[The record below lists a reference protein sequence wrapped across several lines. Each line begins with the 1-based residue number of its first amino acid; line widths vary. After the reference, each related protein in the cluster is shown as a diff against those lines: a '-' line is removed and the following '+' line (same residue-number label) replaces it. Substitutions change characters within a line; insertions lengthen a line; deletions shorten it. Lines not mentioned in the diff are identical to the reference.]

1 MTINSEP
8 NPDPDAPLIEEAENS
23 EDSDSQSHQASP
35 AHVEI
40 PTDKPYSD
48 MSFKERLESAA
59 TPSNTITGC
68 VSTPPLYTTATTV
81 TNITPPSAITPPA
94 ITQMSAPLTFTPN
107 TSPMF
112 PLSQGEAHQP
122 QTTSWGIQAPNY
134 TTTSYPQNMAMLP
147 PLAANWWGEQIRQM
161 QMYQEHMMRE
171 LQRVSTHARLPG
183 PQEMQG
189 APSTNQVNQIPGS
202 VTRSQGGPPANS
214 GRMTVK
220 PYRPAALLAQSKFTP
235 RLAQAEFPKKTKMPS
250 TIGKYDGST
259 DPDDHVNV
267 FVCAGGIEQWEEHV
281 WCHMFI
287 QTLVGAARLWYDSLP
302 KGGIDSFDE
311 LLRKFMQQFSQQKR
325 HTKDMTE
332 ILHIKRRDDEPLAD
346 FITRY
351 NLESLQIGGVT
362 EDLMIAGF
370 VNGVRDDH
378 LIRRLHGPDGMPR
391 TMETLMNI
399 AKMHIKAEKS
409 VQLNRTSGKQ
419 KETWKSTESRGK
431 DSQKPYKNEGRH
443 QRHNERA
450 QSSFTKEWSRPYAQ
464 NRPELVNVVAKHA
477 QREKDSGNFYASL
490 TKSPGAILASGEIKF
505 STPAPLKE
513 GIKRDTNKYCE
524 YHKGHGHETDRCW
537 QLRKQIE
544 ENVAN
549 GKLSHLLKD
558 KRGAEH
564 RSHEKESISQ
574 KRPRDF
580 YMIRSDHHT
589 QPRGTKRHGE
599 ILESWMDAPLVIP
612 PSRGNRFVGPLTI
625 TALIGDYNMRRVFI
639 DTGCCSE
646 IMYEQC
652 FEKLDPED
660 RARLEHTDGPL
671 TGFSGETVTPL
682 GKIEFAVTIG
692 EAGRQKTALLTFI
705 VIPATS
711 RHNVIFGRT
720 ALDAFDAAVSTRR
733 GLITFPTPRGIAR
746 IYADDPCMVAEARIQ
761 EPQKNEHEKWVINK
775 RFPEQ
780 PITLGATLSP
790 TIRHHL
796 KDLLYSYMDVFAFEP
811 TDMTGVPRGETQH
824 RLRIKESAIPV
835 AQKRRNMGNERRM
848 AVVKEVQ
855 KLVEAGILREVR
867 RESWVANPVMV
878 KKSDGTWRMCVDYTD
893 LNKACTKDSFPLPN
907 IDAKIDSLAPY
918 RYKCF
923 LDAYKG
929 YHQIKMAR
937 EDEDKTAFH
946 TDIGIFCYTKM
957 PFGLKNA
964 GATYQKFMDK
974 IFKEQID
981 KNLEVYVDDLVIKSR
996 EERTMLT
1003 DISETFLRLRKFNVK
1018 LNPKKCSFG
1027 MEEGRFLGVV
1037 VTNNGLKVNQDKVDA
1052 ILKMASPSTLKEV
1065 QVLSGRLVSIN
1076 RFLSKHAE
1084 RSLPFLDTLKNCISK
1099 KQFKW
1104 TSEAEAAF
1112 QEMKK
1117 HLAHL
1122 PTLATPMSKETLK
1135 IYLAAANRA
1144 VSAVLVVERKGVQT
1158 PIYYVSR
1165 VLTQSEANY
1174 TMMEKLVLALVHASR
1189 RLKRYF
1195 EDHPIEVL
1203 TSVPLQQ
1210 VLKRPEISGRLAKWA
1225 IELGTLEITY
1235 KPRTAIKGQVLADF
1249 IAETPEGTKVI
1260 DPTPLNIE
1268 VLTKLPAWQ
1277 LHTDGA
1283 SCKEGA
1289 GIGLLLVSP
1298 EGVELTH
1305 AIKLGFK
1312 TSNNETEYE
1321 ALIAGLRLAIKVEA
1335 HNLKAHVD
1343 SLLVANQINGMYEAK
1358 DPTMIKYLN
1367 LCKELITKFR
1377 IFEIVHVPRGQN
1389 KKADALS
1396 KVASCFT
1403 DPTKEIRVE
1412 ELAAPSIQVQ
1422 EFCMTEPEEE
1432 SWMSPIKR
1440 YLSHGELPEARDA
1453 AHKIKCKALHYQL
1466 QDNVLYRRSYLG
1478 PLLRCV
1484 TDDEA
1489 NYLIRE
1495 IHTGICGIHAGPR
1508 AVVAKITNA
1517 GYYWPGMHNAA
1528 VQELRKCTSCQRYA
1542 PMALRPK
1549 NDLVP
1554 VTTAWPFQKWAVDI
1568 VGPFPEVA
1576 GRVKHLIVGVDYFT
1590 KWTEAKP
1597 LATISAVQVK
1607 KFLWEHIVCR
1617 FGVPLCLV
1625 TDNGPQFADK
1635 KIQEWCGELH
1645 VQHIF
1650 TSVAHP
1656 QGNGQVERINRSLV
1670 EGIKKRLDQ
1679 SGASWVEEL
1688 PNVLWAH
1695 RTMTKTSNGETP
1707 FSLTYGSEAVIP
1719 AEIGIPSARTLNAY
1733 AANNDQELRSNLDLL
1748 EERREIAAI
1757 KEAKYKAR
1765 MEKDYNKKVRKCS
1778 FKQGDFVL
1786 RSNQA
1791 SRAEAP
1797 GKLSP
1802 NWEGPYIITQVIGKG
1817 AYSLSRL
1824 DGKAIPRTWNAA
1836 QLRKCYM

>member
-1 MTINSEP
+1 MTTLPDLSAPVIDEVESSDNSG
-8 NPDPDAPLIEEAENS
+8 S
-23 EDSDSQSHQASP
+23 ESHETSLQNKTTTKTSFP
-35 AHVEI
+35 
-40 PTDKPYSD
+40 SL
-48 MSFKERLESAA
+48 SFKERLEGA
-59 TPSNTITGC
+59 TSPK
-68 VSTPPLYTTATTV
+68 TPATTQPVYTMATTV
-81 TNITPPSAITPPA
+81 TTVTPSPTFTQGVTTPLAQYSIPMFQTPNPPSMQVTLAPQSQSNSWENQTPGYISMP
-94 ITQMSAPLTFTPN
+94 
-107 TSPMF
+107 
-112 PLSQGEAHQP
+112 
-122 QTTSWGIQAPNY
+122 
-134 TTTSYPQNMAMLP
+134 YPSNMAMMP
-147 PLAANWWGEQIRQM
+147 PFASAAWWGEQMRQM
-161 QMYQEHMMRE
+161 QAYQENMMRE
-171 LQRVSTHARLPG
+171 LQRIA
-183 PQEMQG
+183 MQTPPPETAKAYGVHIPNFAGASAGAVEGNPVG
-189 APSTNQVNQIPGS
+189 APGTNKE
-202 VTRSQGGPPANS
+202 NS
-214 GRMTVK
+214 AK

-250 TIGKYDGST
+250 TISKYDGST

-267 FVCAGGIEQWEEHV
+267 FTCAGGIEQWEEHV

-391 TMETLMNI
+391 TMEALMNI

-409 VQLNRTSGKQ
+409 VQLNRAIGKQ
-419 KETWKSTESRGK
+419 KEAWKQTDTRGKSTLRH
-431 DSQKPYKNEGRH
+431 YKSEGRPPH
-443 QRHNERA
+443 
-450 QSSFTKEWSRPYAQ
+450 QSSAREWARPYPS
-464 NRPELVNVVAKHA
+464 NRQEIVSVVAKHA
-477 QREKDSGNFYASL
+477 QREKDSGSFYASL
-490 TKSPGAILASGEIKF
+490 TKSPSAILASGEVRF
-505 STPAPLKE
+505 SAPTPLKD
-513 GIKRDTNKYCE
+513 GIKRDTSKYCD
-524 YHKGHGHETDRCW
+524 YHKGHGHETEKCW

-558 KRGAEH
+558 KRGMERGNH
-564 RSHEKESISQ
+564 GKEVTNH
-574 KRPRDF
+574 KRPRDV
-580 YMIRSDHHT
+580 YMIRAHHHT
-589 QPRGTKRHGE
+589 PPRGIKRHGE
-599 ILESWMDAPLVIP
+599 TLESWMDAPLVIP
-612 PSRGNRFVGPLTI
+612 PSNGNRFSGPLTI
-625 TALIGDYNMRRVFI
+625 TAIIGDYKMRRVFI
-639 DTGCCSE
+639 DTGSSVE

-652 FEKLDPED
+652 FMSLDPED
-660 RARLEHTDGPL
+660 KARLEPNNGQI
-671 TGFSGETVTPL
+671 TGFSGEKVIPM
-682 GKIEFAVTIG
+682 GQIEFAVTIG
-692 EAGRQKTALLTFI
+692 EEGRQKTALLTFI
-705 VIPATS
+705 VIPSSS
-711 RHNVIFGRT
+711 RHNVLLGRS

-733 GLITFPTPRGIAR
+733 GLITFPTPKGVAR
-746 IYADDPCMVAEARIQ
+746 VYGDDPQTVIETNMQ
-761 EPQKNEHEKWVINK
+761 ETRVSDHEKWVINE

-780 PITLGATLSP
+780 PVILGGTLSQN
-790 TIRHHL
+790 IRSHL
-796 KDLLYSYMDVFAFEP
+796 KDLLRSYMDVFAFEP
-811 TDMTGVPRGETQH
+811 SDMTGVPREEAQH
-824 RLRIKESAIPV
+824 RLKIKETTTPV
-835 AQKRRNMGNERRM
+835 SQKRRNMGAERRA
-848 AVVKEVQ
+848 AVTKEVK
-855 KLVEAGILREVR
+855 KLVEAGILREVQ

-878 KKSDGTWRMCVDYTD
+878 KKTDGTWRMCVDYTD
-893 LNKACTKDSFPLPN
+893 LNRACSKDSFPLPN
-907 IDAKIDSLAPY
+907 IDAKIDSLAPF

-937 EDEDKTAFH
+937 GDEDKTAFH

-964 GATYQKFMDK
+964 GATYQKLMDK
-974 IFKEQID
+974 VFKDQID

-996 EERTMLT
+996 EERIMLS
-1003 DISETFLRLRKFNVK
+1003 DISETFIRLRKYNIK

-1027 MEEGRFLGVV
+1027 MEEGKFLGVI
-1037 VTNNGLKVNQDKVDA
+1037 VTNNGLKVNQEKVEA
-1052 ILKMASPSTLKEV
+1052 IMKMKSPSTLKEV

-1076 RFLSKHAE
+1076 RFLAKHAE

-1099 KQFKW
+1099 KQFRW
-1104 TSEAEAAF
+1104 TDKAEAAF
-1112 QEMKK
+1112 QDMKQ

-1122 PTLATPMSKETLK
+1122 PTLAAPWRKESLK
-1135 IYLAAANRA
+1135 MYLAAANQA
-1144 VSAVLVVERKGVQT
+1144 VSAVLLVERKGVQT

-1165 VLTQSEANY
+1165 VLTQPETNY

-1195 EDHPIEVL
+1195 DDHSIEVL
-1203 TSVPLQQ
+1203 TSVPIQQ

-1225 IELGTLEITY
+1225 IELSTFEISY
-1235 KPRTAIKGQVLADF
+1235 KPRTAVKGEVLADF
-1249 IAETPEGTKVI
+1249 LAEVPDGTKVI
-1260 DPTPLNIE
+1260 DPTPANIE
-1268 VLTKLPAWQ
+1268 ILTKQPAWQ

-1283 SCKEGA
+1283 SCKEGS

-1298 EGVELTH
+1298 EGIELTH
-1305 AIKLGFK
+1305 AVKLGFK

-1321 ALIAGLRLAIKVEA
+1321 ALIAGLRLALKMEA

-1343 SLLVANQINGMYEAK
+1343 SMLVANQINGIYEAK
-1358 DPTMIKYLN
+1358 DPTMCQYLN
-1367 LCKELITKFR
+1367 LCRELITKFK
-1377 IFEIVHVPRGQN
+1377 IFEVVHIPRGQN

-1396 KVASCFT
+1396 KVASCFD
-1403 DPTKEIRVE
+1403 DPTKEIRIE
-1412 ELAAPSIQVQ
+1412 ELAAPAIQVQ
-1422 EFCMTEPEEE
+1422 EINMTEPEEE
-1432 SWMSPIKR
+1432 TWMSPIIN
-1440 YLSHGELPEARDA
+1440 YLNHGWLPESRGA
-1453 AHKIKCKALHYQL
+1453 AHKLKCKALHYQL
-1466 QDNVLYRRSYLG
+1466 LDNVLYRRSYLG

-1484 TDDEA
+1484 TDEEA
-1489 NYLIRE
+1489 NYLVRE

-1528 VQELRKCTSCQRYA
+1528 VTELRKCRSCQRYA
-1542 PMALRPK
+1542 PMILRPK
-1549 NDLVP
+1549 NDLIP
-1554 VTTAWPFQKWAVDI
+1554 VSAAWPFQKWAVDI
-1568 VGPFPEVA
+1568 VGPFPEAA
-1576 GRVKHLIVGVDYFT
+1576 GRFKHLIVGVDYFT

-1597 LATISAVQVK
+1597 LTTISALQVK

-1625 TDNGPQFADK
+1625 TDNGTQFADK
-1635 KIQEWCGELH
+1635 SIQKWCKELH

-1679 SGASWVEEL
+1679 GGVSWVEEL

-1707 FSLTYGSEAVIP
+1707 FSLTYGSEAMIP
-1719 AEIGIPSARTLNAY
+1719 AEIGLPSARTLNAY
-1733 AANNDQELRSNLDLL
+1733 AINNDQELRRNLDLL

-1757 KEAKYKAR
+1757 KESKYKAK
-1765 MEKDYNKKVRKCS
+1765 MEKEYNKKVRKCS
-1778 FKQGDFVL
+1778 FKQGDYVL

-1802 NWEGPYIITQVIGKG
+1802 NWEGPYVVKHVVGKG
-1817 AYSLSRL
+1817 AYTLSHL
-1824 DGKAIPRTWNAA
+1824 DGRTIPRTWNAA